1 MMYDETFIYAQT
13 YTFSLEGQVNRLLM
27 NVTCLF
33 YLDYIFDILSW
44 DFCFLLELSMSSQT
58 KIINTY
64 KSSDESKPNR
74 EKKILHWINHLLPLI
89 ISINTLILSEYFQ
102 ILIYY
107 FTSKLYFSFLNY

>member
-1 MMYDETFIYAQT
+1 MKLF
-13 YTFSLEGQVNRLLM
+13 YTRKLIHSVEGQVNRLLM

-33 YLDYIFDILSW
+33 YLDYVFDILSW

-58 KIINTY
+58 KVINTY

-74 EKKILHWINHLLPLI
+74 EKNNILHWINRLLPLV
-89 ISINTLILSEYFQ
+89 ISINTLILSKYFQ
-102 ILIYY
+102 ILTYY